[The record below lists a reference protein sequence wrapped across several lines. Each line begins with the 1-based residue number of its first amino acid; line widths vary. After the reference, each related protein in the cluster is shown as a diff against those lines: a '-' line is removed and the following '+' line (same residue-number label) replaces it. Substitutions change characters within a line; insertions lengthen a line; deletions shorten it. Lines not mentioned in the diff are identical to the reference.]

1 MKLKSL
7 HYEIQQQAYSKSW
20 HGARYQFSSIFY
32 RITEDIEERIWPMI
46 SQIIVDRDAILLYTT
61 DTQNQQR
68 GTTND

>member
-32 RITEDIEERIWPMI
+32 RIAGDIEQRIWPII
-46 SQIIVDRDAILLYTT
+46 SQIIVDRGAILLYTT
-61 DTQNQQR
+61 NIQTQQR
-68 GTTND
+68 GNTND

>member
-32 RITEDIEERIWPMI
+32 RVTDIEKQVWPFI
-46 SQIIVDRDAILLYTT
+46 SQIIVDRETVLLYTT
-61 DTQNQQR
+61 HTQNQER
-68 GTTND
+68 GNTND